1 MPWSCRVY
9 YLPVV
14 CIEIFPAYLYVRR
27 LGTYFCYYP
36 PYRFWPYAP
45 SLKCSEGCKPWVI
58 IARKSSLP
66 YSSFNF
72 GLAQFCALYLQPPI
86 VYCCGVFPAEIAV
99 KDLLPYCIC
108 GMLLT
113 SYYMSYSHKV
123 VVKSCRPVVKRP
135 TLYFD
140 PTLGCLCF
148 LVSIILMAGQSLTA
162 GFGWFKS
169 VLTLST
175 ASPSL

>member
-1 MPWSCRVY
+1 MLKDLYPNSCLDGWRGSFTS
-9 YLPVV
+9 
-14 CIEIFPAYLYVRR
+14 IFC
-27 LGTYFCYYP
+27 LGTSLILSFAGSNSAKCLGAVGLLSACCMHRDFP
-36 PYRFWPYAP
+36 SLSLRLTAWDLFLLLSSLSLWPYAP

-99 KDLLPYCIC
+99 KELLPYCIC

-135 TLYFD
+135 N
-140 PTLGCLCF
+140 
-148 LVSIILMAGQSLTA
+148 
-162 GFGWFKS
+162 S
-169 VLTLST
+169 VL
-175 ASPSL
+175 